1 MAKITSKKPNSAK
14 NVSHAHN
21 RTNKKQNLNFQY
33 VTINGVKFK
42 TTAREARTLK
52 RITRAKKKNNK
63 KNEE

>member
-1 MAKITSKKPNSAK
+1 MAKLTSKRPNSAK

-52 RITRAKKKNNK
+52 RITKSKKNK
-63 KNEE
+63 VESK

>member
-1 MAKITSKKPNSAK
+1 MAKLTSKKPNSAK
-14 NVSHAHN
+14 KVSHAHN

-52 RITRAKKKNNK
+52 RITRNK
-63 KNEE
+63 